1 MLKIAI
7 TGSNISADE
16 DFSSSICYID
26 VSVGQPYHDGDAF
39 FQTIDKIDQMGFKE
53 CIFVVADTLQRHT
66 IMIRN
71 PEMSEEIARER
82 ALEEGSAWLVRNRP
96 YLKKLG
102 TRNTIVRWD
111 EWLSNPRYDEKKATI
126 RQKYADDEVFKS
138 TISTVSTK
146 FIAGLL
152 AVEQKKGKKT
162 PSQSIDR
169 RLYDMA
175 RSLPLCQEYVLEEL
189 AVIATW
195 RSEEPEATLITGRS
209 FLVYPFSH
217 SPANKD
223 IRDCLNYLLK
233 DLELLDIQIEKPLK
247 KQKELKPVVTQARS
261 ARQSLEGAPKIP
273 AEKAKAIKKIERML
287 FENLHTLI
295 TLSAL
300 SLDEDAQ
307 LVLLL
312 DIERQARD
320 MQSRIAEKKAVRV
333 AATLSLSTENT
344 ENTEKE
350 PTKSIYNM
358 AASLQDIDA
367 HTDDESLTSSQEGDA
382 GVLKSTDNVSD
393 TSSSTPS
400 SPEHGCKKDGET
412 AERRHSDPGD
422 RTTPS
427 SPRSDSFEGTN
438 TLFKTAKVEPTGS
451 ANQYVLK

>member
-1 MLKIAI
+1 MIKIAI

-16 DFSSSICYID
+16 NFSSSTCYIG

-39 FQTIDKIDQMGFKE
+39 FQTIDKIDEMGFKE

-71 PEMSEEIARER
+71 PGMLEETARQK
-82 ALEEGSAWLVRNRP
+82 AFEEGSAWLERNRA
-96 YLKKLG
+96 YLDRFS
-102 TRNTIVRWD
+102 TRKAIVRWD
-111 EWLSNPRYDEKKATI
+111 EWLSNPRYDEKKAAI

-146 FIAGLL
+146 FITGLL
-152 AVEQKKGKKT
+152 AVEQKKGKKI
-162 PSQSIDR
+162 PSQSVDR
-169 RLYDMA
+169 RLYDMT

-195 RSEEPEATLITGRS
+195 RNEEPEATLITGRS

-247 KQKELKPVVTQARS
+247 KHKELKPAVPQAQS

-320 MQSRIAEKKAVRV
+320 MQSRIAEKKAVREAV
-333 AATLSLSTENT
+333 TLSLSTENI
-344 ENTEKE
+344 EKE
-350 PTKSIYNM
+350 STKSICHIT
-358 AASLQDIDA
+358 ASPQDIDA
-367 HTDDESLTSSQEGDA
+367 HTDDESLTSSQGGDA
-382 GVLKSTDNVSD
+382 EVFQSIDNASD
-393 TSSSTPS
+393 MSFSASP
-400 SPEHGCKKDGET
+400 SPEHGGKKDGKT
-412 AERRHSDPGD
+412 AERLHSDPGREIPD
-422 RTTPS
+422 LLSFFS
-427 SPRSDSFEGTN
+427 SQNRDHGSLFTN
-438 TLFKTAKVEPTGS
+438 TATSSLPSNSTI
-451 ANQYVLK
+451 